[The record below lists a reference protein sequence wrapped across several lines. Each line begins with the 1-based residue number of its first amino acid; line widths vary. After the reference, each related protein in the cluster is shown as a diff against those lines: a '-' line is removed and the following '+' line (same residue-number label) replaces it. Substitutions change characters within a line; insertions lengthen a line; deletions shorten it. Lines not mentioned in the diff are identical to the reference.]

1 MSFGQ
6 SMAFHPLIDLLKRR
20 FRIEE
25 GDSEEV
31 MIEKATDHVLQLDA
45 DLEPVLPYLR
55 YLLGVDP
62 GDPSVAAMDPQ
73 LRLAEL
79 FGAVQRLFLRAA
91 QTSPQILL
99 FEDLHWIDKATEEFL
114 VLTADSIPSSRIM
127 CLFTYRPDHVHPFG
141 DRSYHSRIALERLS
155 SEDTLNMAKAMLAA
169 QRLPD
174 ELAGL
179 IVGKA
184 EGNPFFVEEV
194 VRTLR
199 ETEAIARQT
208 DGYVMPGSLDEISVP
223 DGIREVLM
231 ARIDRLAEGPKRTLQ
246 LASVIGREFTG
257 RLLEELAG
265 SDEDTKGSLR
275 ELKATELI
283 LEKRLFPE
291 ATYSFG
297 HALTQEVTYSSL
309 LQRRRRTLHR
319 RTGEVIESLGA
330 KRLAE
335 QYAVLAH
342 HFLRGEEWGKAFE
355 YLCKAASKAARDF
368 ATREAIALYG
378 QALEVTERLGDA
390 VAPTQ
395 VMDIHEARSALA
407 HVVSDYAGSRAEA
420 EQMLVLAQ
428 GAGDRVR
435 EGKALALIAWACT
448 WSRDLDEA
456 IASASQAIEVAKP
469 LDESFVLGRAHYIT
483 GFVKAVIG
491 DHDPAVVEIKK
502 ALVLSRKARDPVH
515 QSLSLGTAGLLKNW
529 EADYPAAERFQ
540 AQGLEIAREHNLLAP
555 LLFNSFVYGIT
566 LTGSGSYDEALALFR
581 ETLALAEKVGDEAI
595 HHRTLNCLGWLY
607 AEVGNLDRAI
617 EFNQRSSRV
626 GLRRKDPGAFPNAE
640 LNLGENFL
648 AREDLVL
655 AGEAFEKSTDTL
667 WHPTPVAG
675 CAIGTRFGYM
685 PDWPSCG
692 CVAASRTGGRAFSTR
707 AWIWRLRTG
716 PAKTWF
722 EAGA

>member
-1 MSFGQ
+1 M
-6 SMAFHPLIDLLKRR
+6 
-20 FRIEE
+20 
-25 GDSEEV
+25 
-31 MIEKATDHVLQLDA
+31 
-45 DLEPVLPYLR
+45 
-55 YLLGVDP
+55 
-62 GDPSVAAMDPQ
+62 
-73 LRLAEL
+73 
-79 FGAVQRLFLRAA
+79 
-91 QTSPQILL
+91 
-99 FEDLHWIDKATEEFL
+99 
-114 VLTADSIPSSRIM
+114 
-127 CLFTYRPDHVHPFG
+127 
-141 DRSYHSRIALERLS
+141 
-155 SEDTLNMAKAMLAA
+155 
-169 QRLPD
+169 
-174 ELAGL
+174 
-179 IVGKA
+179 
-184 EGNPFFVEEV
+184 
-194 VRTLR
+194 
-199 ETEAIARQT
+199 
-208 DGYVMPGSLDEISVP
+208 
-223 DGIREVLM
+223 
-231 ARIDRLAEGPKRTLQ
+231 
-246 LASVIGREFTG
+246 
-257 RLLEELAG
+257 
-265 SDEDTKGSLR
+265 
-275 ELKATELI
+275 
-283 LEKRLFPE
+283 
-291 ATYSFG
+291 
-297 HALTQEVTYSSL
+297 TYSSL

-515 QSLSLGTAGLLKNW
+515 QSLSLGPAGLLKNW

-655 AGEAFEKSTDTL
+655 AGEAFEKIHRYALAPDTSRWMRYRYSIRLYAGLAEL
-667 WHPTPVAG
+667 WLRRG
-675 CAIGTRFGYM
+675 K
-685 PDWPSCG
+685 PDRG
-692 CVAASRTGGRAFSTR
+692 GELSRPEPGSGDSVRAPQKPGSRLAPEGRIRARPERVVRGGRLAAQSLGAGEGDRQSTANVEVPAGSGGVFRGHGEDTRGRRSPPASGGHHR
-707 AWIWRLRTG
+707 AH
-716 PAKTWF
+716 
-722 EAGA
+722 EAGSEGSGVSSVRVPGLIARVL